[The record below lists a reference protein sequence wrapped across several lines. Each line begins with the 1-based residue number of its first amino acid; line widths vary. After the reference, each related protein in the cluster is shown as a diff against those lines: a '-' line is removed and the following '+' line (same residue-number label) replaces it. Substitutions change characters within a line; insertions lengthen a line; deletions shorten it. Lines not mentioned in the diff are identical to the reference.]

1 MDPSLTTDQEQSSA
15 QKYDITATML
25 QSQTMVLLIRKAKI
39 GNNGV
44 FWRLKGVLSDF
55 DIGCVQIAYDSL
67 ISLVTFIFENIIS
80 CRSGSISDIPKTS
93 QTKS

>member
-1 MDPSLTTDQEQSSA
+1 MIFAFVKQLTHGKHA
-15 QKYDITATML
+15 
-25 QSQTMVLLIRKAKI
+25 
-39 GNNGV
+39 
-44 FWRLKGVLSDF
+44 KGVLSDF